1 MSTNNICF
9 RREIRKAFIWI
20 PFSSGATIITLNIG
34 TPELLTIL
42 VLKSEL
48 VHFQHVD
55 VSETMLDEWQTV

>member
-9 RREIRKAFIWI
+9 HREIRKIFIWI

-34 TPELLTIL
+34 TSELLTIL

-48 VHFQHVD
+48 VYFQHLD